1 MQNHNLPPSSRLGL
15 VDVINPSSQAA
26 GTATTGWISM
36 ASVGAVLA
44 AIQVGALGASATV
57 DAKFQQATS
66 AAGAGAKDITGK
78 AITQLTKAGTDDNK
92 QVLMSVRAEDLDFN
106 NGFTHVRLSM
116 TVATAACLTSAMVF
130 GMDGRYGEV
139 AHATTVDEVVV

>member
-106 NGFTHVRLSM
+106 NGFTHVRLDRKS
-116 TVATAACLTSAMVF
+116 
-130 GMDGRYGEV
+130 
-139 AHATTVDEVVV
+139 VV